1 MRVLRGIWEETSY
14 QLEKHQVNPDCAAEE
29 KKVIFDRKGYN
40 FNLTFT
46 PKVSSPAIMAKAKK
60 PSVAIVREEGSNS
73 DREMSSAF
81 YQAGFDVWDVTMT
94 DFLEG
99 RVNPDNFRGMAFVG
113 GFSYADVLDSAKGW
127 AGVIKFNKKIYEQF
141 QKFYNRP
148 DTFSL
153 SVCNG
158 CQLAALLGWVPWQG
172 LEDKYQPRFIH
183 NISGRFESRFSTVK
197 IFQALQ
203 LCSKAWKAQHSV
215 YGLRMGR
222 GKGIFSKERHSQ
234 KVEKDSA
241 PVRYVDDNGKD
252 NKYISV

>member
-1 MRVLRGIWEETSY
+1 MPDDRKTTTNKKIKVKFNNKIVLNEDMRVLRGIWEETSY
-14 QLEKHQVNPDCAAEE
+14 QLEKHQVNPDCATEE

-46 PKVSSPAIMAKAKK
+46 PKVTLTGIMAKAKK
-60 PSVAIVREEGSNS
+60 PSVAIIREEGSNS

-81 YQAGFDVWDVTMT
+81 YQAGFDVWDVAMT

-113 GFSYADVLDSAKGW
+113 GFSYADVLDSAKRLGRR
-127 AGVIKFNKKIYEQF
+127 NKVQSKIYEQF

-158 CQLAALLGWVPWQG
+158 CQLAALLVW
-172 LEDKYQPRFIH
+172 
-183 NISGRFESRFSTVK
+183 SR
-197 IFQALQ
+197 
-203 LCSKAWKAQHSV
+203 
-215 YGLRMGR
+215 GR
-222 GKGIFSKERHSQ
+222 G
-234 KVEKDSA
+234 
-241 PVRYVDDNGKD
+241 
-252 NKYISV
+252 